1 MHTCEGHTCSV
12 LRLMTTNYERQTGM
26 RNDMK
31 EAGPVITPMCVR
43 CGAEYSALRR
53 KAGYTMCLGCGE
65 SEARR
70 VRHTVAPMHKS
81 NYVLI
86 TDRRDLAGLNNKGG
100 LVR

>member
-1 MHTCEGHTCSV
+1 MGA
-12 LRLMTTNYERQTGM
+12 GGAM
-26 RNDMK
+26 RNDLK
-31 EAGPVITPMCVR
+31 DAGPVITPMCIR

-53 KAGYTMCLGCGE
+53 KAGYPLCLSCGE

-86 TDRRDLAGLNNKGG
+86 TDRSDLAGLNNKG
-100 LVR
+100 